1 MILRYFAFT
10 CWLLFAMTT
19 STTTA
24 SASNISAD
32 DVAYRVYHRDIG
44 NDMQMTG
51 TMELISSGGQKRVR
65 EYLSMRLDTPDERK
79 VLIRFTSP
87 ADIAGTAF
95 LVREDLATN
104 TTEQHLYL
112 PALKRTRRIVASQQ
126 GRNFVNTDFTFEDMQ
141 RQPLDNWHYQLD
153 PPAEYQGRPC
163 HTLISTPQPG
173 TDSQYSRIVSLIDM
187 QTFMPLQIDFFD
199 NRERH
204 SKTYRVLAVALIDE
218 IATEMEASMEDLR
231 SGHSTRLVTHQIRYN
246 NDLQEHLFTTRAL
259 EQ

>member
-1 MILRYFAFT
+1 MIFRLFT
-10 CWLLFAMTT
+10 IACCLLFAAGVQTLP
-19 STTTA
+19 A
-24 SASNISAD
+24 AERAA
-32 DVAYRVYHRDIG
+32 DVAYQAYHRDVG
-44 NDMQMTG
+44 SDMQLTG

-65 EYLSMRLDTPDERK
+65 EYISLRLDTDTERK

-95 LVREDLATN
+95 LVREDMVTD

-126 GRNFVNTDFTFEDMQ
+126 GRSFVNTDFTFEDMR
-141 RQPLDNWHYQLD
+141 RQPLDDWDYQLD
-153 PPAEYQGRPC
+153 QPTEYQGRAC
-163 HTLISTPQPG
+163 YALISSPKEE

-199 NRERH
+199 SRDRH
-204 SKTYRVLAVALIDE
+204 SKTYRVTAVALIDG
-218 IATEMEASMEDLR
+218 IATEMETLMTDLR
-231 SGHSTRLVTHQIRYN
+231 SGHSTRLMTHQVRYN
-246 NDLQEHLFTTRAL
+246 SGLKDHLFTTRAL